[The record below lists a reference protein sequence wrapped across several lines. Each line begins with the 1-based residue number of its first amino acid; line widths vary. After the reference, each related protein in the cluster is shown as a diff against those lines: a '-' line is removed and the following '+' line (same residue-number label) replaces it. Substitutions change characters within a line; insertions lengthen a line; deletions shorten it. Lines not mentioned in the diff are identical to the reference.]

1 MRSNLINGAE
11 IACLHASL
19 SGSKIHAS
27 KHWQTTVLLIM
38 YLERKDQE
46 IYIQVYTTCKPK
58 QKSLEIYRLVKLEN
72 SEYRI
77 IESQESESQIFVQCM
92 EPSQK

>member
-1 MRSNLINGAE
+1 
-11 IACLHASL
+11 
-19 SGSKIHAS
+19 
-27 KHWQTTVLLIM
+27 M
-38 YLERKDQE
+38 YLEKKYQE
-46 IYIQVYTTCKPK
+46 IYIQVYTYKPK